1 MEKDKMNKIIKE
13 LEEKLDYQKARYE
26 VEENREVKRH
36 LFGKF
41 TGYEQ
46 ALIDLHRIVEA
57 EKGEK

>member
-1 MEKDKMNKIIKE
+1 MNKIIKE